1 MARHA
6 GRQSAPLTHWENIL
20 GRAKGCDI
28 VVDFPTVS
36 RTHAVLTRY
45 DDGSWSLTDIGSRGA
60 VTLNGEPVQMA
71 AVNYGDTISLGGVD
85 MVLAPVTQSELEE
98 QLASR
103 TRPAHQSSPALTL
116 FLLTVFQ
123 LLTTLQLWMG
133 AEAETAQTVVLSF
146 PRPTGHGV
154 AAVCRAAH
162 DAPQRLRG
170 GNAGF
175 LPQHARLCRHRLG

>member
-1 MARHA
+1 
-6 GRQSAPLTHWENIL
+6 
-20 GRAKGCDI
+20 
-28 VVDFPTVS
+28 
-36 RTHAVLTRY
+36 
-45 DDGSWSLTDIGSRGA
+45 
-60 VTLNGEPVQMA
+60 MA

-146 PRPTGHGV
+146 LGLL
-154 AAVCRAAH
+154 AAGWLLFAV
-162 DAPQRLRG
+162 LRMMRRSG
-170 GNAGF
+170 
-175 LPQHARLCRHRLG
+175 